1 MYIHRHTHI
10 YIYTNLPY
18 IYIIC
23 IYAYSS
29 DGTWGC
35 FFSQAHEKCEF
46 SAGGWSNM
54 LKSGIF
60 QLLLRLCIFS
70 PPSRNRFLQAQ
81 LPAEKRRGGRGCG
94 FLNDHGI
101 YGLWHALNRLYTHIY
116 IYICMC
122 IHMYI
127 LILSHMHTEIYIYIY
142 YMSYCQ
148 NRWRPLVL
156 QKHFC
161 QRCARNTVKR

>member
-1 MYIHRHTHI
+1 ME
-10 YIYTNLPY
+10 LE
-18 IYIIC
+18 
-23 IYAYSS
+23 AV
-29 DGTWGC
+29 

-101 YGLWHALNRLYTHIY
+101 YGL
-116 IYICMC
+116 
-122 IHMYI
+122 
-127 LILSHMHTEIYIYIY
+127 
-142 YMSYCQ
+142 
-148 NRWRPLVL
+148 
-156 QKHFC
+156 
-161 QRCARNTVKR
+161 